1 MMGALKMRERKTR
14 DWKTWHHVTGVENA
28 RLENAAPY
36 CKGEKC
42 RTGKRGKNTRRENA
56 GTTKYGKLNVT

>member
-1 MMGALKMRERKTR
+1 MRQRKTR

-28 RLENAAPY
+28 RLENAVPY
-36 CKGEKC
+36 CKGGNC
-42 RTGKRGKNTRRENA
+42 RTGKRGTALQRVENARLENA